1 MTYIPHG
8 EVTDLS
14 RVDAYRGYAE
24 ATVPGAEPW
33 VLTFPVNNKVRFIRI
48 LWQWYT
54 NGGGYLNLESVFG
67 YGESSIDAANWGVGQ
82 YHYVHRMDM
91 LYKYAGH
98 NESRYT
104 SPSTGDPTVNVLVR
118 STPVYFAYS
127 LSRDDA
133 VRLAAYTPLYNSSAD
148 FTARVTFRTPALFS
162 GTTPTA
168 FCNAIVLVYKV
179 A

>member
-14 RVDAYRGYAE
+14 RVDAYRGYA
-24 ATVPGAEPW
+24 TITSGEPW
-33 VLTFPVNNKVRFIRI
+33 LVQFPVNNKVRFIRV

-54 NGGGYLNLESVFG
+54 NGGGYLNLESLFG

-91 LYKYAGH
+91 LYKYQGH
-98 NESRYT
+98 NGTRATY
-104 SPSTGDPTVNVLVR
+104 PSAGDPTVNVLVR
-118 STPVYFAYS
+118 SAPVSSIYA
-127 LSRDDA
+127 LSCNDA
-133 VRLAAYTPLYNSSAD
+133 VRLGGYSPLYNSSAD
-148 FTARVTFRTPALFS
+148 FNARVTFKTPALFS

-168 FCNAIVLVYKV
+168 FCSTIVLVYRV